1 MSTTT
6 IHQHG
11 PGAFV
16 GDEIEKSLDPPA
28 HAAGVVDTLIREG
41 HRWVAAQLTGTES
54 NRRAVALLKVA
65 AAARSFPFG
74 TWAQG
79 WQRAEDELVEARA
92 RGAEFHIANIE
103 SPGEDLRWTDGD
115 LAAARGLVKSG
126 AWPHGFAVIFTEG
139 AWGRNATLAERWR
152 AAGAF
157 AIPEAIRSE
166 NPQATISAM
175 LDLARALGWP
185 SYATGPCCYLTRG
198 YDAANYS
205 TEIGATS
212 GRYSIFRYGDA
223 ANHWSTMRP
232 WPKTPMTY
240 LPWPPVVEEEP
251 PPPPPIEKITS
262 AAALDLIEEIL
273 SNVEGGGLD
282 SENAN
287 LAVAAVADSW
297 IGRQT
302 ALGRT
307 PTPKQRIM
315 VNRTIA
321 KSTNTEWLAADDEV
335 AALLKKYGVDGVDG

>member
-16 GDEIEKSLDPPA
+16 GDEVEHSADPPA
-28 HAAGVVDTLIREG
+28 HARDLVDTLIREG

-54 NRRAVALLKVA
+54 NRRAVALLKLA
-65 AAARSFPFG
+65 TEARSFPFG

-79 WQRAEDELVEARA
+79 WTRAEDEIVEARA
-92 RGAEFHIANIE
+92 RGAQFHIANIE
-103 SPGEDLRWTDGD
+103 SPGEDIRWTNGD
-115 LAAARGLVKSG
+115 LAAVRGLVKSG

-139 AWGRNATLAERWR
+139 AWGRDASLSKRWR
-152 AAGAF
+152 DAGAF
-157 AIPEAIRSE
+157 AIPEAIQSE
-166 NPQATISAM
+166 NPQATIGAM
-175 LDLARALGWP
+175 LDLAGQLGWP
-185 SYATGPCCYLTRG
+185 SYATGPCLYLTRG
-198 YDAANYS
+198 YDAKGYTA
-205 TEIGATS
+205 EIAATN
-212 GRYSIFRYGDA
+212 GRWSLFRYGDA
-223 ANHWSTMRP
+223 ANHWQTMSS
-232 WPKTPMTY
+232 WPKKPMTY
-240 LPWPPVVEEEP
+240 LPWPVEEE

-262 AAALDLIEEIL
+262 AHALDLIEEIL
-273 SNVEGGGLD
+273 ANVEGGGLD

-297 IGRQT
+297 IGRQK

-335 AALLKKYGVDGVDG
+335 AALLRKYNVDGIDA